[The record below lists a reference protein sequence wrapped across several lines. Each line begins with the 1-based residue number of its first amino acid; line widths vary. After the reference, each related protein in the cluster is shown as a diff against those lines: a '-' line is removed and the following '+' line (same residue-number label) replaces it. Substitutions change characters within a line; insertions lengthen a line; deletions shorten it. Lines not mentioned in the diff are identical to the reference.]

1 MSQFTEKIGPSALG
15 HNIEE
20 FPHIYNI
27 ENKKDLYFLN
37 MNKIPNLEIIQNNF
51 FRVFLNIIQRSS
63 NEQTLFV
70 LK

>member
-1 MSQFTEKIGPSALG
+1 
-15 HNIEE
+15 
-20 FPHIYNI
+20 
-27 ENKKDLYFLN
+27 